1 MELNGCKNFYEQRLK
16 GRVAIITGGAKGI
29 GAATAKLF
37 ADNGAHV
44 IIADILDDVGLA
56 LAKQIGARYVH
67 CDVACE
73 SDVEA
78 AVDVALTWHGQ
89 LDIML
94 NNAGVEGPSGSI
106 AAMSMKEMRKLVAVN
121 VCGVVHGIKHAAR
134 AMGTKGGCIIC
145 TSSSAAVMGG
155 LASHAYSLSKA
166 ALLGLVRSAACEL
179 GMHGIRVNCI
189 SPHGVPSDMLV
200 NAYRKFLGKPDLEA
214 DDIQRMVAESGSL
227 LKGRSAAMEDVARA
241 SLFLASDDAGF
252 ITGHNLVAQAAI
264 VLSSAELPD
273 MEDDE
278 WEKQ

>member
-1 MELNGCKNFYEQRLK
+1 MQSVNYLLHDDRLK

-37 ADNGAHV
+37 AHNGAHV
-44 IIADILDDVGLA
+44 IIADILDDVGLT

-106 AAMSMKEMRKLVAVN
+106 AAMSMKEMKKLVAVN

-134 AMGTKGGCIIC
+134 AMMGTKGGCIIC

-179 GMHGIRVNCI
+179 GVHGIRVNCI

-252 ITGHNLVAQAAI
+252 ITGHNLV
-264 VLSSAELPD
+264 VDGGFTSAHTTLRFIY
-273 MEDDE
+273 
-278 WEKQ
+278 Q